1 MTEAGNTIITH
12 YLTGGFQYSSGFLQF
27 FPHAEG
33 YVTNVLTSTDC
44 PTCRFK
50 PLYSLNYVFNYT
62 DHLGNVR
69 VSYAQENGALK
80 ILEENSYYPF
90 GLKHT
95 RNNVNSKMFVE
106 TNGTTSL
113 QTIGELTPYTTY
125 FKNNYKYNGKE
136 LQDELGLNM
145 YDYGA
150 RLYDPAVA
158 RWFAY
163 DPKAEVN
170 QNWTPYRYAFNNPLR
185 FIDPD
190 GMLEGDYYTT
200 EGEYLGWDGK
210 NDGKTYAVKEGD
222 YKNLGD
228 GKNAIYAKTELAG
241 VSNELLLAFA
251 SLIHAESSG
260 SKDESYTI
268 GNVTMNFIDGGG
280 STQLPTLDDVA
291 MYDNRFAQGA
301 TQSNFSDFIA
311 LGEGGRNSKFA
322 VGAAIN
328 AIGYSQG
335 SEGFQDYSNKAN
347 GWDGIDLISS
357 TWKNNHR
364 DYSWSTGSKDLLS
377 TYKKDNNGGVDVTK
391 FTYKDTG
398 YQISATKIIGKTI
411 YTNITT
417 GRGEKKQSNVRFDYK
432 K

>member
-1 MTEAGNTIITH
+1 MGCLKLDSYTHLQITH
-12 YLTGGFQYSSGFLQF
+12 TSNPVHSRE
-27 FPHAEG
+27 AESDAG
-33 YVTNVLTSTDC
+33 
-44 PTCRFK
+44 
-50 PLYSLNYVFNYT
+50 LY
-62 DHLGNVR
+62 
-69 VSYAQENGALK
+69 K
-80 ILEENSYYPF
+80 
-90 GLKHT
+90 
-95 RNNVNSKMFVE
+95 
-106 TNGTTSL
+106 
-113 QTIGELTPYTTY
+113 
-125 FKNNYKYNGKE
+125 YKYNGKE

-222 YKNLGD
+222 YKALGD
-228 GKNAIYAKTELAG
+228 GKNAIYSKTELVG

-260 SKDESYTI
+260 SKDESYAI

-291 MYDNRFAQGA
+291 MYDNNFAQGA

-311 LGEGGRNSKFA
+311 LGESGRNSKFA
-322 VGAAIN
+322 IGAAIN

-335 SEGFQDYSNKAN
+335 SAGFQDYSNSAN

-357 TWKNNHR
+357 KWSNSHR

-417 GRGEKKQSNVRFDYK
+417 GRGEKKQSDVRFDYK

>member
-1 MTEAGNTIITH
+1 MLGLIKLNATGQKTGKKVTEAGNTIITH

-33 YVTNVLTSTDC
+33 YVTNVLTSTYC

-69 VSYAQENGALK
+69 LSYAQENGALK

-150 RLYDPAVA
+150 RNYDPALG
-158 RWFAY
+158 RWMNM
-163 DPKAEVN
+163 DPMAELN
-170 QNWTPYRYAFNNPLR
+170 RRWTPYNYTLNNPVY

-190 GMLEGDYYTT
+190 GMLQVPNNNNG
-200 EGEYLGWDGK
+200 
-210 NDGKTYAVKEGD
+210 
-222 YKNLGD
+222 
-228 GKNAIYAKTELAG
+228 
-241 VSNELLLAFA
+241 
-251 SLIHAESSG
+251 
-260 SKDESYTI
+260 
-268 GNVTMNFIDGGG
+268 FIDKFGEPEKHNFDKFFTRTYDENNNRSDDSINISDKFEPNYIGAEG
-280 STQLPTLDDVA
+280 STDKKKKKKEKK
-291 MYDNRFAQGA
+291 AQNT
-301 TQSNFSDFIA
+301 TQEASI
-311 LGEGGRNSKFA
+311 GP
-322 VGAAIN
+322 GAAILAGGLTAAGVTVEVPPAAGFIILGTLIVYTGYEIYETAN
-328 AIGYSQG
+328 EIFTSTNTTIGHYNSMAQRGNNNGRLQDDELEAILARKVAGT
-335 SEGFQDYSNKAN
+335 A
-347 GWDGIDLISS
+347 SS
-357 TWKNNHR
+357 TDLQKLKRHEKN
-364 DYSWSTGSKDLLS
+364 TGQRSSRQSKD
-377 TYKKDNNGGVDVTK
+377 KK
-391 FTYKDTG
+391 
-398 YQISATKIIGKTI
+398 
-411 YTNITT
+411 
-417 GRGEKKQSNVRFDYK
+417 R
-432 K
+432 